1 MPTFL
6 YKAITPQGQV
16 VRSRIDD
23 ASKISCIKRLKRNGL
38 IPVSV
43 RQIVTVNRGNNTT
56 RKKNIKPQQF
66 QAQNKLTAQIQSK
79 NLKRPSF
86 VEKLDRAL
94 MSTEKITFRDIRV
107 FSQNF
112 YLLKKAQFNN
122 IHALSTVIE
131 TTENPKFKGVLE
143 DILSGVESGEFMY
156 TTMEYYDNI
165 FPYIYINMIKV
176 GELSGSLENSLQQGV
191 KYLDDTYNL
200 SKKLRKILLPNI
212 IMFFSI
218 IIMLFVGVIIG
229 VPMLQEIFT
238 SIGSTEQLPA
248 MTLWFAGVVD
258 KLIQFWYIPVGM
270 IVAAIALGITYINT
284 PRGRYNF
291 DYFKYVMPVFGK
303 LIYLLDFSRLMKAV
317 LLNLQNGM
325 RIQDSLEVSKNVV
338 KNIVMLSMIEMSINN
353 IFVGQSWIEPFEN
366 ARLSSAMTTE
376 MLRIGMQT
384 DLAEMLEK
392 LLEYMDQDID
402 NTMEIIMKVLPEI
415 SYAIVGVVLIFFV
428 LVVLVPCIQVY
439 MGGFLFSAYGF

>member
-1 MPTFL
+1 MPTFI
-6 YKAITPQGQV
+6 YKAITPQGQIV
-16 VRSRIDD
+16 KAKMDD
-23 ASKISCIKRLKRNGL
+23 ASKISCVRKLKRNGL
-38 IPVSV
+38 TPISV
-43 RQIVTVNRGNNTT
+43 TQTLTITRGSNTT
-56 RKKNIKPQQF
+56 RKKNIKPQQVE
-66 QAQNKLTAQIQSK
+66 NKSKATAQVSAKNQKKQS
-79 NLKRPSF
+79 LIER
-86 VEKLDRAL
+86 LDRAL

-131 TTENPKFKGVLE
+131 TTENPKFRGVLE

-156 TTMEYYDNI
+156 TTMEYYSNV

-191 KYLDDTYNL
+191 KYLDDTDALN
-200 SKKLRKILLPNI
+200 KKLKKILVPNLL
-212 IMFFSI
+212 MFFGI
-218 IIMLFVGVIIG
+218 LIMLFAGVIIG
-229 VPMLQEIFT
+229 VPMLQGIFD
-238 SIGSTEQLPA
+238 SIGTDEELPA
-248 MTLWFAGVVD
+248 VTLWFAGVVD
-258 KLIQFWYIPVGM
+258 KLIQYWYIPTG
-270 IVAAIALGITYINT
+270 IVAGALALFFTYVNT
-284 PRGRYNF
+284 PRGKYNF

-325 RIQDSLEVSKNVV
+325 RIQDSLEVSKNVC
-338 KNIVMLSMIEMSINN
+338 KNTVMLSMIETSINN

-366 ARLSSAMTTE
+366 AKLSSAMTTE

-384 DLAEMLEK
+384 DLAEMIEK

-402 NTMEIIMKVLPEI
+402 NTMEKIIKVLPEI
-415 SYAIVGVVLIFFV
+415 SYAFVGVVLIFFV
-428 LVVLVPCIQVY
+428 VVVLVPCIQVY

>member
-1 MPTFL
+1 MPTFI
-6 YKAITPQGQV
+6 YKAVTPQGQI
-16 VRSRIDD
+16 VRARIDD
-23 ASKISCIKRLKRNGL
+23 ASKISCIRKLKRNGL
-38 IPVSV
+38 TPISV
-43 RQIVTVNRGNNTT
+43 TQTLTVTRGSNTT
-56 RKKNIKPQQF
+56 RKKNIKPQQVELKTK
-66 QAQNKLTAQIQSK
+66 ATAKVSAKNQKKQSFME
-79 NLKRPSF
+79 R
-86 VEKLDRAL
+86 LDRAL

-122 IHALSTVIE
+122 IHALATVIE
-131 TTENPKFKGVLE
+131 TTENPKFRGVLE

-156 TTMEYYDNI
+156 TTMEYYSNV

-191 KYLDDTYNL
+191 KYLDDTDALN
-200 SKKLRKILLPNI
+200 KKLKKILLPNLF
-212 IMFFSI
+212 MFFGI
-218 IIMLFVGVIIG
+218 LIMLFAGVIIG
-229 VPMLQEIFT
+229 VPMLQGIFD
-238 SIGSTEQLPA
+238 SIGTDEELPA
-248 MTLWFAGVVD
+248 VTLWFAGVVD
-258 KLIQFWYIPVGM
+258 KLIQYWYIPTG
-270 IVAAIALGITYINT
+270 IVAGALALFFTYINT
-284 PRGRYNF
+284 PRGKYNF

-338 KNIVMLSMIEMSINN
+338 KNTVMLSMIETSINN

-366 ARLSSAMTTE
+366 AKLSSAMTTE

-384 DLAEMLEK
+384 DLAEMIEK

-402 NTMEIIMKVLPEI
+402 NTMEKIIKVLPEI
-415 SYAIVGVVLIFFV
+415 SYAFVGVVLIFFV
-428 LVVLVPCIQVY
+428 VVVLVPCIQVY

>member
-1 MPTFL
+1 MPTFI

-16 VRSRIDD
+16 VRARIDD
-23 ASKISCIKRLKRNGL
+23 ASRYSCVRKLKRNGL
-38 IPVSV
+38 IPISV
-43 RQIVTVNRGNNTT
+43 TQTIRVNK
-56 RKKNIKPQQF
+56 RKNDSKKRNMKSQLIEARFK
-66 QAQNKLTAQIQSK
+66 ATAQISSK
-79 NLKRPSF
+79 KKKESIIER
-86 VEKLDRAL
+86 LDKSL
-94 MSTEKITFRDIRV
+94 MNTRKVTFRDIRV

-131 TTENPKFKGVLE
+131 TTENPRLKGVLE
-143 DILSGVESGEFMY
+143 DILFGVESGEFMY
-156 TTMEYYDNI
+156 TTMEYYSNV

-191 KYLDDTYNL
+191 KYLDDTYSLNM
-200 SKKLRKILLPNI
+200 KLRKILLPNI

-218 IIMLFVGVIIG
+218 LIMLFGAVIFG
-229 VPMLQEIFT
+229 VPMLQGIFDA
-238 SIGSTEQLPA
+238 IGTKDELPA
-248 MTLWFAGVVD
+248 LTLWFAGVVD
-258 KLIQFWYIPVGM
+258 KLIQYWYVPVGF
-270 IVAAIALGITYINT
+270 VVGAITLFFTYINT

-325 RIQDSLEVSKNVV
+325 RIQDSLEVSKNVI
-338 KNIVMLSMIEMSINN
+338 KNTVMLSMIETSINN

-366 ARLSSAMTTE
+366 AKLSTAMTTE

-384 DLAEMLEK
+384 DLAEMIEK
-392 LLEYMDQDID
+392 LLEYMDQDIE
-402 NTMEIIMKVLPEI
+402 NTMDKIMKVLPEV

-428 LVVLVPCIQVY
+428 IVVLVPCIQVY
-439 MGGFLFSAYGF
+439 MGGWLFSAYGY

>member
-1 MPTFL
+1 MPTFI
-6 YKAITPQGQV
+6 YKAVTPQGQI
-16 VRSRIDD
+16 VRARIDD
-23 ASKISCIKRLKRNGL
+23 ASKISCIRKLKRNGL
-38 IPVSV
+38 TPISV
-43 RQIVTVNRGNNTT
+43 TQTLTVTRGSNTT
-56 RKKNIKPQQF
+56 RKKNIKPQQVETK
-66 QAQNKLTAQIQSK
+66 NKSTARVSQKNQKKQSFME
-79 NLKRPSF
+79 R
-86 VEKLDRAL
+86 LDRAL

-122 IHALSTVIE
+122 IHALATVIE
-131 TTENPKFKGVLE
+131 TTENPKFRGVLE

-156 TTMEYYDNI
+156 TTMEYYSNV

-191 KYLDDTYNL
+191 KYLDDTDALN
-200 SKKLRKILLPNI
+200 KKLKKILVPNLL
-212 IMFFSI
+212 MFFGI
-218 IIMLFVGVIIG
+218 LIMLFAGVIIG
-229 VPMLQEIFT
+229 VPMLQGIFD
-238 SIGSTEQLPA
+238 SIGTDEELPA
-248 MTLWFAGVVD
+248 VTLWFAGVVD
-258 KLIQFWYIPVGM
+258 KLIQYWYIPTG
-270 IVAAIALGITYINT
+270 IVAGAAALFFTYINT
-284 PRGRYNF
+284 PRGKYNF

-325 RIQDSLEVSKNVV
+325 RIQDSLEVSKNVC
-338 KNIVMLSMIEMSINN
+338 KNTVMLSMIETSINN

-366 ARLSSAMTTE
+366 AKLSSAMTTE

-384 DLAEMLEK
+384 DLAEMIEK

-402 NTMEIIMKVLPEI
+402 NTMEKIIKVLPEI
-415 SYAIVGVVLIFFV
+415 SYAFVGVVLIFFV
-428 LVVLVPCIQVY
+428 VVVLVPCIQVY